1 MPCDVAVQNAAAIVA
16 DDEQAV
22 EHAEGDRRNREEIHG
37 RDGFPMV
44 TNTGEPALGWVRGSE
59 SPFHPA
65 GNCSFGN
72 LTTEHEKFS
81 VDAGSSP
88 AGVLGHHLEDQI
100 PNFFRCL
107 SSAGGLAELRNHPP
121 VPTESRVVPSDNGFR
136 RDDEECLFPA

>member
-1 MPCDVAVQNAAAIVA
+1 MTKK
-16 DDEQAV
+16 AV

-37 RDGFPMV
+37 GDGFPMV
-44 TNTGEPALGWVRGSE
+44 TKKGQPALGWVRGSG

-72 LTTEHEKFS
+72 IKTEHEKFS
-81 VDAGSSP
+81 VDARSSP

-107 SSAGGLAELRNHPP
+107 SSAGGLVELRNHSP
-121 VPTESRVVPSDNGFR
+121 VPTESGVVPSDNGFR
-136 RDDEECLFPA
+136 RDDEEG